1 MSKKIIIITGDPIS
15 INSEIIYK
23 CWKKLNTKLK
33 KKIYFIS
40 NYRLIEKQF
49 NKLRYK
55 TKILKLN
62 NLNERSNSNKL
73 KIIDINLDFRD
84 PFKIKEKNSSIFVI
98 NALNL
103 AHKLALAN
111 KDILGII
118 NCPLNKNLLPN
129 KKFGVTEY
137 LASKCNVK
145 KGFESMLIR
154 NKKLSVCPISTH
166 VNLRE
171 VPKKLK
177 TSLIINKAKTIDY
190 WFKKTFKRKPK
201 IAILGLNPHNAE
213 YRKNSEEKKIIIPA
227 ILKIN
232 KLKINAKGPFVADT
246 IFIKDYKNFDVI
258 MGMYHDQVLAP
269 FKSIFKFD
277 AINITLGLK
286 YLRLSPDHG
295 VAVDLIGKNK
305 ANPKSLYECINFI
318 SKYKG

>member
-1 MSKKIIIITGDPIS
+1 MNKKIIIITGDPRS

-23 CWKKLNTKLK
+23 CWKKLDVKLK

-40 NYRLIEKQF
+40 NYRLIKEQF
-49 NKLRYK
+49 RKLRYK
-55 TKILKLN
+55 TKILKLK
-62 NLNERSNSNKL
+62 NLDEINKSDGF
-73 KIIDINLDFRD
+73 KIIDINLNFKN
-84 PFKIKEKNSSIFVI
+84 PFKIRKKNASDFVI
-98 NALNL
+98 NSLNL
-103 AHKLALAN
+103 AHKLAIEK
-111 KDILGII
+111 KDVQGII

-145 KGFESMLIR
+145 KDFESMLIR

-166 VNLRE
+166 ININE
-171 VPKKLK
+171 VSKKLK
-177 TSLIINKAKTIDY
+177 TSLIVNKTKSIEN
-190 WFKKTFKRKPK
+190 WFRKTFKRKPK

-227 ILKIN
+227 ILKIK
-232 KLKINAKGPFVADT
+232 KLKINARGPLVADT

-258 MGMYHDQVLAP
+258 IGMYHDQVLAP
-269 FKSIFKFD
+269 FKSLFKFD
-277 AINITLGLK
+277 AINITLGLS
-286 YLRLSPDHG
+286 YLRVSPDHG

-305 ANPKSLYECINFI
+305 ANPDSLFECINFV